1 MASNW
6 LLAYSTLVNFN
17 PSSGI
22 KGLQANE
29 LVTNSSPLLPVAVG
43 HIARLQT
50 GLDFVNT
57 LDLYPVPHDHLES
70 PDAAL
75 DWLVEHDLLHREVRN
90 HLLAQFQTSPA
101 SGTEILAKLRRV
113 RQSMRGALE
122 AAAERRAPTG
132 ADLDEINRALR
143 THYVYEL
150 VPAPDGVS
158 LDHRHQG
165 DPVDGALARLVES
178 IARELIQGET
188 SRLRVCENQ
197 QCRWIFKD
205 TSRTG
210 KRKWCSMRS
219 CGNRAKVARHRARRR
234 AGAMSAE
241 PI

>member
-1 MASNW
+1 M
-6 LLAYSTLVNFN
+6 
-17 PSSGI
+17 
-22 KGLQANE
+22 NE

-43 HIARLQT
+43 HIARLHT

-57 LDLYPVPHDHLES
+57 LDLYPVAHDHLES
-70 PDAAL
+70 PETAL
-75 DWLVEHDLLHREVRN
+75 DWLVEHDLLHREVRT
-90 HLLAQFQTSPA
+90 HLLAQFQASPA
-101 SGTEILAKLRRV
+101 SGGEILAKLRRV
-113 RQSMRGALE
+113 RQAMRGALE
-122 AAAERRAPTG
+122 AAAERRAPNG
-132 ADLDEINRALR
+132 SDLDEINRALR

-188 SRLRVCENQ
+188 SRLRVCENP

-234 AGAMSAE
+234 LASPSTASAE
-241 PI
+241 HRGGG